1 MGLKPITKYCPA
13 FQISNKAYEIL
24 KERAYRISKE
34 KAYFT
39 LDFMG
44 LEPMTSIAKYFPAY
58 EISKEKALKIQALEF
73 KPMPNYFT
81 AVQNVKEEPKKN

>member
-1 MGLKPITKYCPA
+1 
-13 FQISNKAYEIL
+13 
-24 KERAYRISKE
+24 
-34 KAYFT
+34 
-39 LDFMG
+39 
-44 LEPMTSIAKYFPAY
+44 MTSIAKYFPAY